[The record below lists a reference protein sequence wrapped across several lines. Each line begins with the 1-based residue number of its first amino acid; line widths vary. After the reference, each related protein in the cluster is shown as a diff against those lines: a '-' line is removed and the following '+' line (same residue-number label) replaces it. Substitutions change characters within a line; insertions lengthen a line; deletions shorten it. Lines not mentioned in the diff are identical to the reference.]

1 MGRLIERL
9 QASPVICAEGY
20 LFELER
26 RGYLQAGAFVPE
38 VVLEHPDAVL
48 QLHREHL
55 RAGSDVMVAFTYYG
69 HRDKLRIIGKEDLLE
84 PLNKNALAL
93 AKQAAAE
100 DESGRVLVAGNIC
113 NTNIY
118 DPAAAEKTGREATA
132 MFEEQIGW
140 ARDAG
145 VDFILAETFSFH
157 EEAMLALQA
166 CKRAG
171 MEAVV
176 NVVSHATGKLRDGPT
191 PAESCKMLEDAGA
204 EVVGMNCNRGPAT
217 MWPLLVEIRQA
228 VACEVAAIPVPFR
241 TNVPKPPLFNRCAT
255 PKANRFCPRACA
267 RFRSRSMRAFAPA
280 TRWAISR
287 AAASTTAFVLS
298 AFVAAAART
307 MSARWPRRWGGDRPR
322 RATRPTCRSITRSAT
337 TRRSSNRTAI
347 FWRNC
352 DRRRAPLDD

>member
-241 TNVPKPPLFNRCAT
+241 TNVRNAHFSIA
-255 PKANRFCPRACA
+255 A
-267 RFRSRSMRAFAPA
+267 RFRRRIVFARGHARVSGRDRCARLHPLRDGRFRAPLRRRRHSFCRRLLRRRPAPCPLDGRGAGAA
-280 TRWAISR
+280 TARVALLARHVEALRARRQSGAQAIEPRFSGEIV
-287 AAASTTAFVLS
+287 T
-298 AFVAAAART
+298 AAAR
-307 MSARWPRRWGGDRPR
+307 R
-322 RATRPTCRSITRSAT
+322 
-337 TRRSSNRTAI
+337 
-347 FWRNC
+347 
-352 DRRRAPLDD
+352 

>member
-9 QASPVICAEGY
+9 QDSPVICAEGY

-241 TNVPKPPLFNRCAT
+241 TNSET
-255 PKANRFCPRACA
+255 PTFQSLRDSEGESFLPAG
-267 RFRSRSMRAFAPA
+267 MRAFPVAIDARVCTRYEMGDFARRCVDDGIRFVGVCCGGGPHHVRSMAEALGRRPPA
-280 TRWAISR
+280 SR
-287 AAASTTAFVLS
+287 YSPDMSKHYALGDNS
-298 AFVAAAART
+298 ALKQ
-307 MSARWPRRWGGDRPR
+307 
-322 RATRPTCRSITRSAT
+322 
-337 TRRSSNRTAI
+337 SNRDFLAK
-347 FWRNC
+347 
-352 DRRRAPLDD
+352 L

>member
-1 MGRLIERL
+1 MGRLMERL
-9 QASPVICAEGY
+9 QISPVICAEGY

-38 VVLEHPDAVL
+38 VVLEHPDAL
-48 QLHREHL
+48 MQLHREHL

-69 HRDKLRIIGKEDLLE
+69 HRDKLRVVGKEDLLE

-93 AKQAAAE
+93 AKRAAAE
-100 DESGRVLVAGNIC
+100 AESGDVLVAGNIC

-118 DPAAAEKTGREATA
+118 DPADAEKTGREATA

-140 ARDAG
+140 ARDAC

-157 EEAMLALQA
+157 EEAMLALRA

-176 NVVSHATGKLRDGPT
+176 NVVSHSSGKLRDGPT

-217 MWPLLVEIRQA
+217 MWPLLAEIRQA

-241 TNVPKPPLFNRCAT
+241 TDAENPTFQSLRDADGEKVLPAGMERPFPVAIES
-255 PKANRFCPRACA
+255 RACTRYEMADFA
-267 RFRSRSMRAFAPA
+267 RRCVDNGIRFIGVCCGGGPHHVRSMAEALGRHPPA
-280 TRWAISR
+280 SR
-287 AAASTTAFVLS
+287 YSPD
-298 AFVAAAART
+298 
-307 MSARWPRRWGGDRPR
+307 MSKHYALGDDP
-322 RATRPTCRSITRSAT
+322 ALKQ
-337 TRRSSNRTAI
+337 SNRDFQA
-347 FWRNC
+347 N
-352 DRRRAPLDD
+352 L

>member
-9 QASPVICAEGY
+9 QASPVICAEGLSFRIGAAR
-20 LFELER
+20 LFASRRVCARSGVGASR
-26 RGYLQAGAFVPE
+26 RGLAVAPRAFARRIGCDGRFHLLRPPRQTAPRRQRGLARAAQQKRARARQAS
-38 VVLEHPDAVL
+38 
-48 QLHREHL
+48 RRRRRK
-55 RAGSDVMVAFTYYG
+55 RA
-69 HRDKLRIIGKEDLLE
+69 R
-84 PLNKNALAL
+84 
-93 AKQAAAE
+93 
-100 DESGRVLVAGNIC
+100 LVAGNIC

-241 TNVPKPPLFNRCAT
+241 TNVET
-255 PKANRFCPRACA
+255 PTFQSFA
-267 RFRSRSMRAFAPA
+267 RFRRRIVFARGHARVSGRDRCARLHPLRDGRFRAPLRRRRHSLCRRLLRRRPAPCPLDGRGVGAATARVALLARHVEALRARRQSGAQAIESRFSGEIV
-280 TRWAISR
+280 T
-287 AAASTTAFVLS
+287 
-298 AFVAAAART
+298 AAAR
-307 MSARWPRRWGGDRPR
+307 R
-322 RATRPTCRSITRSAT
+322 
-337 TRRSSNRTAI
+337 
-347 FWRNC
+347 
-352 DRRRAPLDD
+352 